1 MSDNSNTANQI
12 VSVQNGMNH
21 IDNLISLRIFKTI
34 EKLTQNLNLKSIC
47 FLIFLLGIDSV
58 KRLAKKSID
67 DFLEKIQK
75 INFKYLLSKMLYKNE
90 KKEEIK
96 TTAKNVL
103 KFSYHPKNVFWE
115 ALGKLLKEGNVIY
128 EIKSHEI
135 IQESKTEYALIQ
147 QVENFTINCG
157 NFTCYIGSLELVFQ
171 CTENEKKFKTANGY
185 VPHFDKSK
193 TLLENLPFPDFVKAI
208 ENSNIIVDVRRGFYR
223 LAFSEPRNNIRKTW
237 DYYQH
242 GLDPIIDLIPILFAN
257 KNDSCVHIL
266 KGTKLFGIEF
276 DEFKI
281 TLESCYSWGN
291 VPDAEKVQAWV
302 DNQIQGYN
310 QPKGQKK
317 NLNLVL
323 ESKDLSLD
331 LLTEWTRF
339 VDVLQK
345 DCSFKENISKI
356 KIYDLKMDIKID
368 VLNLE
373 KDVKIEQGKD
383 NVKDEDKDKEPRKF
397 TVKTKTVKET
407 MVNEIW
413 KDFDTLYLKEKDMF
427 FLNNTLCRFKNKKET
442 YTHLGLPY
450 KFGALLYGEPGTGKS
465 SCINAIA
472 SYLRKD
478 IYYLDLT
485 TIETNDDLKALF
497 SHINKEKKD
506 NGIIVIE
513 DIDAMTDVVK
523 KRTPGQVQKELT
535 LECLLNLLQGTLT
548 HDGTTFIV
556 TTNHIEVLDPAF
568 YRDGRFDIKIELT
581 ACDHYQMNSIYKKFF
596 ERNIPGEILKKLP
609 EYKITPA
616 TFIQNLLPFIIGD
629 SCDDEIL
636 KCMQITA

>member
-34 EKLTQNLNLKSIC
+34 ENLTQNLNIKSVC
-47 FLIFLLGIDSV
+47 FLVFLLGIDSV
-58 KRLAKKSID
+58 KRLAKKYID
-67 DFLEKIQK
+67 EFFGKIQNL
-75 INFKYLLSKMLYKNE
+75 NFRYLLSKMLYKNE

-96 TTAKNVL
+96 TT
-103 KFSYHPKNVFWE
+103 PKNTLKISYNPKSVFWE
-115 ALGKLLKEGNVIY
+115 TLGKLLKEGNVTY
-128 EIKSHEI
+128 EIQSHKI
-135 IQESKTEYALIQ
+135 LQTSKTEYVLEQ

-157 NFTCYIGSLELVFQ
+157 NFTCYIGNLDLSFQ
-171 CTENEKKFKTANGY
+171 CTENEKKFKTANRCI
-185 VPHFDKSK
+185 PEFDKSK
-193 TLLENLPFPDFVKAI
+193 TLLENLPFPKFVEAIKNSSIRRDILCGCYSTLGSVRNAI
-208 ENSNIIVDVRRGFYR
+208 EKIYNYSDG
-223 LAFSEPRNNIRKTW
+223 P
-237 DYYQH
+237 
-242 GLDPIIDLIPILFAN
+242 DPMADLIPILFAN
-257 KNDSCVHIL
+257 RKAVDFGIK
-266 KGTKLFGIEF
+266 KGKLFDIDF
-276 DEFKI
+276 QNTVVYIKKNYDWSSI
-281 TLESCYSWGN
+281 
-291 VPDAEKVQAWV
+291 PDAEKVQVWV
-302 DNQIQGYN
+302 DCQLEGTTTRD
-310 QPKGQKK
+310 
-317 NLNLVL
+317 LSLFL
-323 ESKDLSLD
+323 ESSDLSLD
-331 LLTEWTRF
+331 LLSEWTRF
-339 VDVLQK
+339 VDILQK

-356 KIYDLKMDIKID
+356 KIYDLKMDIKTD

-373 KDVKIEQGKD
+373 KDVKNEQGKD
-383 NVKDEDKDKEPRKF
+383 DIKDEDKEPRKF

-413 KDFDTLYLKEKDMF
+413 KDFDTLYLKEKDSF
-427 FLNNTLCRFKNKKET
+427 FLNNTLCRFKNKKEI

-472 SYLRKD
+472 SYLQKD

-485 TIETNDDLKALF
+485 TVETNDDLKALF

-523 KRTPGQVQKELT
+523 KRTPDQVQKELT

-581 ACDHYQMNSIYKKFF
+581 SCDHYQMNNIYKKFF
-596 ERNIPGEILKKLP
+596 ERKIPDDILKNLP
-609 EYKITPA
+609 ENKITPA

-629 SCDDEIL
+629 SCDEEIL
-636 KCMQITA
+636 KNMMSTKI